1 MGVAVVGLSSS
12 RHRGGGATLKAS
24 ACGGLA
30 FKSRDG
36 VGGSRPA
43 RRYTSARSGGATDGR
58 GGGGTD
64 GPFLAVAGG
73 GTDGARF
80 AGGGTDGPFFA
91 GGSGEAFL
99 RVAGFSSG
107 DGGFD
112 AELPFSGEG
121 CFLKMLLKSDT
132 TGLGGERGWSA
143 PFGEGM
149 DECARRPRSSERR
162 ASSSRT
168 RAEARRHAA
177 SASLAP

>member
-64 GPFLAVAGG
+64 GAFLAVAGG

-112 AELPFSGEG
+112 AELLRSGEG
-121 CFLKMLLKSDT
+121 FFWKMLLKSDT